1 MNRKTTAAYTAVF
14 EFIEANI
21 CKLNAISFMT
31 DYESAMRNG
40 LRAVYPD
47 AELHACWFH
56 YTQAVRR
63 KASKMPILFKELA
76 KNEHLNRIYHK
87 FLALPLLPPHE
98 IINAYNML
106 KMAIECRA
114 QTNIF
119 EEFLQYFSKQWL
131 ERVS

>member
-14 EFIEANI
+14 QFIEANI
-21 CKLNAISFMT
+21 CKLNPISFMT
-31 DYESAMRNG
+31 DYECAMRNG

-63 KASKMPILFKELA
+63 KASKMPNFFKEVA
-76 KNEHLNRIYHK
+76 KDDYLNRTYHK
-87 FLALPLLPPHE
+87 FLALPLLPQHE
-98 IINAYNML
+98 IMNAYNML
-106 KMAIECRA
+106 KMAIQCRSS
-114 QTNIF
+114 TNIF

-131 ERVS
+131 EVS